1 MIVFG
6 SILIKMGYVV
16 GFTTLKFVHSLSVVG
31 HYVVKI
37 TTDFE
42 QKNYWLLCLCLIYW
56 ECAWT
61 KIKST
66 KTKNRLG
73 R

>member
-42 QKNYWLLCLCLIYW
+42 QKNY
-56 ECAWT
+56 
-61 KIKST
+61 
-66 KTKNRLG
+66 
-73 R
+73 